1 MSQTT
6 YVGLSGGVDS
16 SVAAALLQRDGHN
29 VVGVFMKNWS
39 RDVGGVK
46 CPWKEDLA
54 SARSVAAHLGVELK
68 VYDFEE
74 QYFATVAQY
83 MIDAYR
89 KGVTPNPDIMCN
101 AEIKFKVF
109 AQRCFTEGADYIATG
124 HYARISQS
132 RGRMSA
138 SEVRVELRRAVDHN
152 KDQTYFLYR
161 APVQNL
167 ARTLFPLGELKKPRV
182 RELAHE
188 FGLPTAKRPDSQGL
202 CFVGNIPMRTFLG
215 EYIEPKRGDII
226 DQTGKVIGQHDG
238 VYYYTIGQRQGLGV
252 GGGKPYYVY
261 RIDVDR
267 NEVHVTTEPTS
278 AELNTSKF
286 GIADCVWFTPPE
298 EGKSYNIQ
306 VRYRTSAKP
315 GKLEKIDSEYVV
327 TLDQVERAITPGQ
340 SAVVYDGDMVVGGG
354 IIA

>member
-1 MSQTT
+1 MSKTV

-39 RDVGGVK
+39 SDVGGVK
-46 CPWKEDLA
+46 CPWQEDLA
-54 SARSVAAHLGVELK
+54 SARSVVAHLGIELK
-68 VYDFEE
+68 IYDFEKE
-74 QYFATVAQY
+74 YFAAVAQY

-89 KGVTPNPDIMCN
+89 KGITPNPDIMCN

-109 AQRCFTEGADYIATG
+109 AERCFSEGADMIATG
-124 HYARISQS
+124 HYARLEHHE
-132 RGRMSA
+132 GG
-138 SEVRVELRRAVDHN
+138 LRLLRAHDHN

-167 ARTLFPLGELKKPRV
+167 ARTLFPLGELEKPRV
-182 RELAHE
+182 RELATE
-188 FGLPTAKRPDSQGL
+188 FGLPTATRPDSQGL

-215 EYIEPKRGDII
+215 EFIEPKQGDII
-226 DQTGKVIGQHDG
+226 DQAGTVIGRHDG
-238 VYYYTIGQRQGLGV
+238 AYFYTIGQRQGLGV

-261 RIDVDR
+261 RIDVDK

-278 AELNTSKF
+278 AELNTDVF
-286 GIADCVWFTPPE
+286 HIADCVWFSPPE
-298 EGKSYNIQ
+298 EAKSYNVQ
-306 VRYRTSAKP
+306 VRYRTPAKP
-315 GKLEKIDSEYVV
+315 GRLSKDTQGYSV
-327 TLDQVERAITPGQ
+327 TLDHAERAITPGQ
-340 SAVVYDGDMVVGGG
+340 SAVIYDGDEVVGGG